1 MYIFFI
7 LSVRLQD
14 DIVTVAKHLSTCG
27 QSKFYLREVCA
38 VGVTQLVEQY
48 CSADVS
54 RDHVI
59 SLLGIDGGWEG
70 CTPERLY
77 TMLHLNKLYGKVFCA
92 NELMVAIRVFNINFM
107 FAQDKWFKNS
117 DEDTL
122 ELQAHFKPS
131 QLSQNDH
138 SSSGWFGFV
147 IERINFY

>member
-107 FAQDKWFKNS
+107 FAQDKWFK
-117 DEDTL
+117 TL
-122 ELQAHFKPS
+122 MKTHWNCK
-131 QLSQNDH
+131 H
-138 SSSGWFGFV
+138 ISSH
-147 IERINFY
+147 RNFHKMTTPLLVGLGL